1 MSWAKN
7 LVVPVL
13 TMLCCTTIATVA
25 KADSFDQDVSQFI
38 STEGTIIYLGTGIVL
53 PLLLDGKNG
62 KNQSLRVVDSLGTSL
77 LVCEGLKAI
86 TDVQRPDSDERD
98 SFPSCHATLAFTVA
112 TMQSEFQP
120 KYTLLWYAGASAIA
134 YSRVNLNR
142 HRLTEV
148 LAGAAIGYGIAKLE
162 LNQPNGLILFP
173 IIGSDNEGG
182 TIVGLQ
188 MSKSF

>member
-1 MSWAKN
+1 MSWVKN
-7 LVVPVL
+7 LAPVL
-13 TMLCCTTIATVA
+13 TVLCCTTIANTA
-25 KADSFDQDVSQFI
+25 SADSFDQDVSQFI
-38 STEGTIIYLGTGIVL
+38 SDEGTIIYLGTGIVL

-77 LVCEGLKAI
+77 LVCEGLKAV
-86 TDVQRPDSDERD
+86 TDVQRPDSDQRD

>member
-1 MSWAKN
+1 MSWVKN
-7 LVVPVL
+7 LAPVL
-13 TMLCCTTIATVA
+13 TMLCCTTIATTA
-25 KADSFDQDVSQFI
+25 SADSFDQDVSEFI
-38 STEGTIIYLGTGIVL
+38 SDEGTIIYLGTGVVL

-77 LVCEGLKAI
+77 LVCEGLKAV

-112 TMQSEFQP
+112 TMQSEYQP